1 MMDRKDLRD
10 AVEDLLYAYVGCID
24 DDRLEEWPD
33 FFTEDCLYRVVPREN
48 FDQDLPI
55 ALIHCDSRGMLRDRV
70 TAHRK
75 ANLFAPH
82 RYRHLVSAVR
92 LTGWEDGIVTARSNY
107 AVFRTSTDPISYGTT
122 EIYGVG
128 EYRDKIAVVDQRLEF
143 KEKIAVVDTS
153 RIQSLL
159 VTPL

>member
-1 MMDRKDLRD
+1 MDRKDLR
-10 AVEDLLYAYVGCID
+10 ASVEELLHAYVESID

-48 FDQDLPI
+48 YDQNLPI
-55 ALIHCDSRGMLRDRV
+55 ALIHCDSRGMLQDRV

-75 ANLFAPH
+75 ANLYAPH
-82 RYRHLVSAVR
+82 LYRHVVSAVR
-92 LTGWEDGIVTARSNY
+92 VTTSEDGVIAARANY
-107 AVFRTSTDPISYGTT
+107 AVFRTSTDPMAFGTT
-122 EIYGVG
+122 EVYGVG
-128 EYRDKIAVVDQRLEF
+128 EYRDRIAEIDGVLKFQ
-143 KEKIAVVDTS
+143 EKIVILDTS

>member
-1 MMDRKDLRD
+1 MDRRDLRD
-10 AVEDLLYAYVGCID
+10 GVEELLHAYVESID

-48 FDQDLPI
+48 YDQNLPI

-82 RYRHLVSAVR
+82 LYRHVVSAVR
-92 LTGWEDGIVTARSNY
+92 VMTSENGIVVARSNY
-107 AVFRTSTDPISYGTT
+107 AVFRTSTDPMAFGTT
-122 EIYGVG
+122 DVYAVG
-128 EYRDKIAVVDQRLEF
+128 EYRDRIAVIDGALKFQ
-143 KEKIAVVDTS
+143 EKIVILDTS
-153 RIQSLL
+153 RVQSLL